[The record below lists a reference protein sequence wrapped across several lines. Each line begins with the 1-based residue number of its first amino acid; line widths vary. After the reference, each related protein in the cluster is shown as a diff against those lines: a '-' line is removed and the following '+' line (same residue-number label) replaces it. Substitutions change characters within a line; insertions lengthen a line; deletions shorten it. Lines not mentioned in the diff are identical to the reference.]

1 MKYEWL
7 VLLSP
12 LCRPEPRLSLG
23 EDLFVI
29 PGEDPG
35 SSVDHRPLQ
44 WATVRTGS
52 RLKAGMTEKQGRD
65 DKEKLKRQRA
75 ESRMRLCVIQAD
87 EAGMPENRGFQ
98 EGAMRWIDRIP
109 MLWLVGIALYLAG
122 APFVPEPHLTEKWR
136 MLLEGT
142 LSKPIDIF
150 DFFLHTGPLV
160 VLAIRLWRDAQR
172 RRQGKD

>member
-1 MKYEWL
+1 L
-7 VLLSP
+7 NG
-12 LCRPEPRLSLG
+12 LCFYP
-23 EDLFVI
+23 LFVI

-35 SSVDHRPLQ
+35 SIVEHCLFQRP
-44 WATVRTGS
+44 AVHSGS
-52 RLKAGMTEKQGRD
+52 RLKAGTTKKLGRD
-65 DKEKLKRQRA
+65 DKEELKLQRA
-75 ESRMRLCVIQAD
+75 ESRMHLCDIQAD

-136 MLLEGT
+136 MLLDGT